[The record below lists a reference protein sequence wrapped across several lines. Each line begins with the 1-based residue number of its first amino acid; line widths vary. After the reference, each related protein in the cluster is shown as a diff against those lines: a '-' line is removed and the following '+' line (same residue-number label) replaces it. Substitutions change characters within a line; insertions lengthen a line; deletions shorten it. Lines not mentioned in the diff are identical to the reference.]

1 LFLQNGISHQL
12 YILKGSL
19 AGNFSDL
26 KGSGSI
32 VKAVD
37 VLKFWTMMKL
47 WRFFQNFEQR
57 GTKLSEVFGRFE
69 LEIFKV
75 LEN

>member
-19 AGNFSDL
+19 PGNFSDL

-32 VKAVD
+32 A
-37 VLKFWTMMKL
+37 MMKL
-47 WRFFQNFEQR
+47 WRFFQIFEQR

-69 LEIFKV
+69 LEIFEV